1 MAKPDKTPKP
11 AIAPAIAVEPELPP
25 EPVEIPLRV
34 SVIAITHNQV
44 DALRRTLASV
54 ERSEPRQM
62 LEILVVDAGSEDTTR
77 DIEGDYSAIKLL
89 RTPKN
94 FGWTK
99 SANIGTRTA
108 KGEYLFIIPP
118 GVEVQ
123 PDTVALLAARLDAES
138 DVTVV
143 CPLERNAAGDVVGRC
158 FTLPTVAELSARV
171 SSNAWPMAAVATF
184 QPVRPS

>member
-11 AIAPAIAVEPELPP
+11 AIAPPIAVIPELPP

-77 DIEGDYSAIKLL
+77 DIESDYSAIKLL

-108 KGEYLFIIPP
+108 KGE
-118 GVEVQ
+118 
-123 PDTVALLAARLDAES
+123 
-138 DVTVV
+138 
-143 CPLERNAAGDVVGRC
+143 
-158 FTLPTVAELSARV
+158 
-171 SSNAWPMAAVATF
+171 
-184 QPVRPS
+184 